1 LHDDTIDDLINVQ
14 IIDMDEPIDYDDVA
28 GCLERAGLELLPSEV
43 HGIACGMLAGDNAAD
58 KIKWVQELVPTIEQG
73 NVLQNDAIREM
84 GNLFDRAQREM
95 QDSQFR
101 FELFLPEDDDS
112 LATRMEALQDWCQGF
127 ILGMTMVGIK
137 DYSALPEDSRDLLE
151 DFVNIGTSGEFD
163 FDDEQESEI
172 AFTDISQ
179 YVRVGVLLINE
190 ELQPMRQSA
199 TIH

>member
-1 LHDDTIDDLINVQ
+1 MNT
-14 IIDMDEPIDYDDVA
+14 PIDYNEVA
-28 GCLERAGLELLPSEV
+28 DCLDRAELDLLPSEV
-43 HGIACGMLAGDNAAD
+43 HGIACGMLAGDNGAD
-58 KIKWVQELVPTIEQG
+58 KIKWVKEIVPNIEAG
-73 NVLQNDAIREM
+73 NVLQGDAIREM
-84 GNLFDRAQREM
+84 GRLFDQAQREM
-95 QDSQFR
+95 QDSQLR

-127 ILGMTMVGIK
+127 ILGVTMVGVK
-137 DYSALPEDSRDLLE
+137 DYSVLPEDSRDLLE
-151 DFVNIGTSGEFD
+151 DFVNIGTSGDFD
-163 FDDEQESEI
+163 FEDEQESEV

>member
-1 LHDDTIDDLINVQ
+1 MHDDTIDDLINVQ
-14 IIDMDEPIDYDDVA
+14 IIVMDKPIDYDDVA
-28 GCLERAGLELLPSEV
+28 ECLDRAGLELLPSEV
-43 HGIACGMLAGDNAAD
+43 HGIACGMLAGDNGAD
-58 KIKWVQELVPTIEQG
+58 KIKWVQELVPAIEQG
-73 NVLQNDAIREM
+73 NVLQGDAIREM
-84 GNLFDRAQREM
+84 GNLFDQAQREM
-95 QDSQFR
+95 QDSEFR

-127 ILGMTMVGIK
+127 ILGMTMVGVK
-137 DYSALPEDSRDLLE
+137 DYSKLPEDSRDLLE

-163 FDDEQESEI
+163 FEDEQESEV